1 MRENDML
8 FLQLYLSLASC
19 FFLLSNSCPEVVFV
33 ILFLSIQGCFSLF
46 CEIKKN
52 DSIVCFG
59 TFDIGYNYKGGGVG
73 SVVFKKNDVAKS

>member
-1 MRENDML
+1 MK
-8 FLQLYLSLASC
+8 FLSWGC
-19 FFLLSNSCPEVVFV
+19 VCDP
-33 ILFLSIQGCFSLF
+33 FLSIQGCFSLF